1 MKSFRSILAAALWFG
16 LSPCVGAALV
26 DGIKVVVHDSVITKS
41 DVEDFALPAVEEIER
56 QFRTQPAIRNQRVEQ
71 ALEESVERLVDNR
84 LILREFESAGY
95 NLPES
100 IIDQYVQERIR
111 SVYVDRVRLIK
122 TLQQQGLT
130 YEQFRR
136 RMRDDLIVTQ
146 MRLSKTSDDVI
157 ISPHKIEVYYVA
169 NQEQFRAEEVVRLR
183 MIVLTNSPT
192 DADATKRLGEEI
204 LAKLNEG
211 APFAEMAS
219 VYSHGSQAR
228 EGGDWGWITRT
239 VLRKDLSDVAFSL
252 KPGEKSGVIETPGAH
267 YILWAED
274 RKPEH
279 IRPLSEVRNE
289 IEKTLLAQEQDR
301 LQRQWL
307 DRLKKKTFVRYF

>member
-1 MKSFRSILAAALWFG
+1 
-16 LSPCVGAALV
+16 
-26 DGIKVVVHDSVITKS
+26 
-41 DVEDFALPAVEEIER
+41 VEDFALPAVEEIER

-183 MIVLTNSPT
+183 MIVLTNSPA